1 MRKLSTQKKKKI
13 QNFSIKH
20 KCQGLKMQ
28 NGVISF
34 ERMLPNQSWV
44 LSNVLN
50 KGQVLNSSVYY
61 AKINGIIHHP
71 FALSEQL

>member
-1 MRKLSTQKKKKI
+1 MKNKRKLGAQKSP
-13 QNFSIKH
+13 NY

-34 ERMLPNQSWV
+34 DRILPNQSWI
-44 LSNVLN
+44 LSNMLN

-61 AKINGIIHHP
+61 AKTSALIHHP
-71 FALSEQL
+71 LALSDQL